1 MAQSAISLYEGLFLL
16 NQQAAGADF
25 SACIE
30 DLRQI
35 LERAKAEVIV
45 MKKWSERKLAYE
57 VKGQKRGSFVLVY
70 FRAGH
75 DQIAQIDRD
84 CNLSDLVLRNLILK
98 ADHIGE
104 IELEVINKDA
114 DNLGVEANLRSSLSS
129 RVPAA
134 EVGATGETATATA
147 EA

>member
-16 NQQAAGADF
+16 NQQASGADL

-35 LERAKAEVIV
+35 LERAKAEVVV
-45 MKKWSERKLAYE
+45 MKKWSDRKLAYE
-57 VKGQKRGSFVLVY
+57 IKGQKRGTFFLVY
-70 FRAGH
+70 FRAAH
-75 DQIAQIDRD
+75 DQIINIDRD
-84 CNLSDLVLRNLILK
+84 CNLSDLVLRNLIIK

-104 IELEVINKDA
+104 TELEVINKDA

-129 RVPAA
+129 PVSAA
-134 EVGATGETATATA
+134 EVGAAASETATA

>member
-1 MAQSAISLYEGLFLL
+1 
-16 NQQAAGADF
+16 
-25 SACIE
+25 
-30 DLRQI
+30 
-35 LERAKAEVIV
+35 

-70 FRAGH
+70 FRAAH
-75 DQIAQIDRD
+75 DQITQIDRD

-104 IELEVINKDA
+104 TELEVINKDA

-129 RVPAA
+129 RVPAT
-134 EVGATGETATATA
+134 EVDAPGETATA